1 MMTQAKEKIAFI
13 KAGDFSHINEMTLEI
28 ISQEFPDAEIEVI
41 DVLTELVNNKSLLTF
56 FHSIKSYGM
65 EPSAYPNRIV
75 EKRMFTD
82 YFYNNARKALLQRL
96 SNHKYLFTFQT
107 QSFFDASIPDTPH
120 FLYTD
125 HTMLANLEYPA
136 FDQKNLPPSS
146 WLECEKNIYRN
157 ATLNFT
163 MSTNIS
169 KSIINDYDCDST
181 RVVCVHA
188 GASAAVAEDE
198 IFDERR
204 YSSQNILF
212 VGVDWERKGG
222 PVLAEAFKLVL
233 AKCPQATL
241 TIIGCTPNLDI
252 PNCDIV
258 GKVPL
263 ADVSAYFKKA
273 AVFCLP
279 TRIEPFGIVFLEAMA
294 HKLPIVATNIGAIP
308 EFVTEGKNGYIV
320 EPDHP
325 QQLADKLI
333 ETISSPERCQEFGA
347 YGHQVFWNTY
357 TWQKTGIKLRES
369 IEQYIL
375 N

>member
-1 MMTQAKEKIAFI
+1 MTFGMIAKE
-13 KAGDFSHINEMTLEI
+13 FS
-28 ISQEFPDAEIEVI
+28 DAEIEVI
-41 DVLTELVNNKSLLTF
+41 DILTDLVDDRDLLNIF
-56 FHSIKSYGM
+56 CAVQPSGM
-65 EPSAYPNRIV
+65 ELSVYPHRIL
-75 EKRMFTD
+75 EKRDYTD
-82 YFYNNARKALLQRL
+82 HFFNNLRKALLRRL
-96 SNHKYLFTFQT
+96 SNQKYLFTFQT
-107 QSFFDASIPDTPH
+107 ESFFDGSIPGTPH

-125 HTMLANLEYPA
+125 HTALAHLDYPA
-136 FDQKNLPPSS
+136 FDKKNLPNSS
-146 WLECEKNIYRN
+146 WLECEKNIYHN

-163 MSTNIS
+163 MSANIAN
-169 KSIINDYDCDST
+169 SIVNDYDCDST

-188 GASAAVAEDE
+188 GANAAVAEDE
-198 IFDERR
+198 IFDNRR

-233 AKCPQATL
+233 AKFPQATL
-241 TIIGCTPNLDI
+241 TIIGCTPKLNI

-258 GKVPL
+258 GKLPL

-320 EPDHP
+320 EPDNP
-325 QQLADKLI
+325 QQLAQKLI
-333 ETISSPERCQEFGA
+333 ETISSPERCQDFGA

-357 TWQKTGIKLRES
+357 TWHKTGIKLREN
-369 IEQYIL
+369 IEQYIR